1 MPMTD
6 FLSNNLANAAFRN
19 TGYTGPATVSVALF
33 STAPTG
39 NTAGTEIVGN
49 GYSRQSVVYS
59 APVAGL
65 LTSTGN
71 VVFTCTG
78 SAWPTVVAV
87 AMTDAA
93 TGGNILFFETI
104 PGRNLEPA
112 DELRID
118 AGDLTIRVG

>member
-1 MPMTD
+1 MTD
-6 FLSNNLANAAFRN
+6 FLSNTLANVAFRN
-19 TGYTGPATVSVALF
+19 TAYTGPANVHVALF

-49 GYSRQSVVYS
+49 GYSRQTVAYS
-59 APVAGL
+59 APAAGL

-78 SAWPTVVAV
+78 NAWPTVLAV
-87 AMTDAA
+87 GMTDAA
-93 TGGNILFFETI
+93 TAGNIMFYETI

-118 AGDLTIRVG
+118 SGDLTIRIG